1 MKARPKNTG
10 EVIDGAPVRDEANP
24 PPWLPVAT
32 DHEEL
37 WDFLVGKLEPLKPA
51 HFLRPCDNDPT
62 LVAAATAVCKVLGSP
77 RPLFGEK
84 IKPRE
89 GLEDIFWK
97 ALSQRRADVF
107 EMFARGLAKQGN
119 DNRAV
124 VGCLEA
130 IEALGRVPSTAEVLE
145 VLKNRGTPMTIRT
158 LTRHLRRHRLRL
170 PQRGKSSIAPRRPS
184 R

>member
-1 MKARPKNTG
+1 MGQALLR
-10 EVIDGAPVRDEANP
+10 
-24 PPWLPVAT
+24 
-32 DHEEL
+32 
-37 WDFLVGKLEPLKPA
+37 KLEPFKPA

-62 LVAAATAVCKVLGSP
+62 LVAAAAAVCKMLAQ
-77 RPLFGEK
+77 RPLFAGEIKVLAQRPVFAGK
-84 IKPRE
+84 IKQLEER
-89 GLEDIFWK
+89 EDIFLN

-107 EMFARGLAKQGN
+107 EMIARGLAKHGN

-124 VGCLEA
+124 EGCMEA
-130 IEALGRVPSTAEVLE
+130 IEAHGRMPSMAEVLE

-158 LTRHLRRHRLRL
+158 LTRHLRRHGLRL